1 MDDLMKKY
9 EKNNIINMIASIER
23 RLCNEAYIF
32 EGSAKNQI
40 SEWDNVIK
48 KTLFDL
54 ILSREVFALE
64 DFVFKRDYSEN
75 EMTNFSCIY
84 KNKLILFGQE
94 NKNSINKALEFILKD
109 SIHTEFVYI
118 TGGQYLQ
125 FYINIKNNYQKIG
138 AMLNLKNINE
148 RRQAVQILNNILES
162 QFSF

>member
-1 MDDLMKKY
+1 M
-9 EKNNIINMIASIER
+9 AR
-23 RLCNEAYIF
+23 RPE
-32 EGSAKNQI
+32 
-40 SEWDNVIK
+40 
-48 KTLFDL
+48 
-54 ILSREVFALE
+54 LE

-75 EMTNFSCIY
+75 EMTNYSCIY
-84 KNKLILFGQE
+84 KNKLMLFGQE
-94 NKNSINKALEFILKD
+94 NKNSTNKALEFILKD
-109 SIHTEFVYI
+109 SINKEFVYI